1 MALAKSIQSMRT
13 QNRNTASDRLL
24 KQVSSTQTRTIPS
37 AQTRI
42 PTTQTRTIPSTQTRT
57 IPSTQTGAIGT
68 TQTRTVDI
76 DSNIPN
82 NQGLSYA
89 TLLALARQYGLNP
102 NNLIGSN
109 LEQVRGNTTNQII
122 DSQNEARQILDM
134 RNRNMQNQLPMTR
147 FPDSSGGL
155 FFQQNPNNFGNQPM
169 TRFSDFNQNQM
180 NPFNKFS
187 NFNQM
192 NQMNQMQ
199 QPMQQPM
206 QGFQQQPMQGFQQQ
220 PMQQPMQNYQSQP
233 MRNYQTGYPLQLPQQ
248 PQSMYPPLGGF
259 ALQNQNQNN
268 SGLDTA
274 IANMNNNNFYN

>member
-13 QNRNTASDRLL
+13 QNRNTASDGLL
-24 KQVSSTQTRTIPS
+24 KQVSS
-37 AQTRI
+37 
-42 PTTQTRTIPSTQTRT
+42 TQTRTIPSTQTRT

-109 LEQVRGNTTNQII
+109 LEQVRGNTTNQIVY
-122 DSQNEARQILDM
+122 M
-134 RNRNMQNQLPMTR
+134 RTRNMQNQLPMTR

-187 NFNQM
+187 NF

-259 ALQNQNQNN
+259 ALQNQNQNQNN